1 MVLSHSG
8 ELTVTESSKIM
19 RRRYRSCRA
28 RSAFTLIELLVVI
41 AIIAVLIGLLLPAV
55 QKVREAASRAK
66 CQNNLKQIG
75 LAVHNYHDSNQ
86 FLPPTYI
93 RQDWATWAV
102 LILPYIEQGAAFRG
116 WDTQLRYY
124 DQPLRGQP
132 GDPTAF
138 SVPIYFCPSRRG
150 PGEGLSVDNGGTD
163 KDVPSSFTGNPHRPG
178 GLGDYAASHGTDVGT
193 LEGNGA
199 LSIAIPTAAV
209 QPNGQPWTNLA
220 QMFQSPLGTRITSWQ
235 SQTTINS
242 IADGTSNTFMI
253 GEKYVRPDMRWGK
266 NEDRSIYNGQ
276 FARVF
281 RRAAGASTVVT
292 SPPPAPFPIVQ
303 DLADSWIGQT
313 PVRETFQRFG
323 SWHSGV
329 CLFVF
334 CDGSV
339 RMVSN
344 SVDDLTL
351 GRLAERSDGQPVA
364 PNF

>member
-1 MVLSHSG
+1 
-8 ELTVTESSKIM
+8 M
-19 RRRYRSCRA
+19 RRHSAFCRTS
-28 RSAFTLIELLVVI
+28 SAFTLIELLVVI

-66 CQNNLKQIG
+66 CQNNLKQVG
-75 LAVHNYHDSNQ
+75 LAVHNYHDANQ

-102 LILPYIEQGAAFRG
+102 LIMPFIEQQAAFKN

-132 GDPTAF
+132 GDPVAV
-138 SVPIYFCPSRRG
+138 SIPIYFCPSRRG
-150 PGEGLSVDNGGTD
+150 AEVGLSVDNGGTD
-163 KDVPSSFTGNPHRPG
+163 KDVPSNYTGNPHRPG
-178 GLGDYAASHGTDVGT
+178 GLSDYAASHGTDVTT
-193 LEGNGA
+193 LDGNGA
-199 LSIAIPTAAV
+199 LSISIPTAAV
-209 QPNGQPWTNLA
+209 QPNGQPWTNLSG
-220 QMFQSPLGTRITSWQ
+220 MYLSPLGTRITSWQ
-235 SQTTINS
+235 SQTTLQT

-281 RRAAGASTVVT
+281 RRAAGAPTVVT
-292 SPPPAPFPIVQ
+292 SPPAAPFPIVT
-303 DLADSWIGQT
+303 DLADSWASASPI
-313 PVRETFQRFG
+313 RETFQRFG

-344 SVDDLTL
+344 SVDDVTL
-351 GRLAERSDGQPVA
+351 GRLAERSDGQPVS

>member
-1 MVLSHSG
+1 
-8 ELTVTESSKIM
+8 M
-19 RRRYRSCRA
+19 RRHSASCGA

-75 LAVHNYHDSNQ
+75 LAVHNYHDANQ

-102 LILPYIEQGAAFRG
+102 LIMPFIEQQAAFKN

-132 GDPTAF
+132 GDPTAV
-138 SVPIYFCPSRRG
+138 SIPIYFCPSRRG
-150 PGEGLSVDNGGTD
+150 AEVGLSVDNGGTD
-163 KDVPSSFTGNPHRPG
+163 KDVPSNYTGNPHRPG
-178 GLGDYAASHGTDVGT
+178 GLSDYAASHGTDVGT
-193 LEGNGA
+193 LDGNGA
-199 LSIAIPTAAV
+199 LSISNVLAAV
-209 QPNGQPWTNLA
+209 QPDGSAWTNLTG
-220 QMFQSPLGTRITSWQ
+220 MYLSPLGTRITRWQ
-235 SQTTINS
+235 SQTTLQT

-281 RRAAGASTVVT
+281 RRAAGAPTVVT
-292 SPPPAPFPIVQ
+292 SPPAAPFPIVT
-303 DLADSWIGQT
+303 DLADSWIGT
-313 PVRETFQRFG
+313 SPIRETFQRFG

-344 SVDDLTL
+344 NVDDVTL
-351 GRLAERSDGQPVA
+351 GRLAERSDGQPVS